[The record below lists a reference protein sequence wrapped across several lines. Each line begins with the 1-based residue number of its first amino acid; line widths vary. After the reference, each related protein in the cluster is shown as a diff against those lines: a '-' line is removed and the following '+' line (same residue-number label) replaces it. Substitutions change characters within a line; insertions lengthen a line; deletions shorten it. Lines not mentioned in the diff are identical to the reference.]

1 MHSFAGGWPAV
12 ATAKP
17 LCYSCKSAPAA
28 LFCRHDAAFLCL
40 RCDDQIHSHTTGTRH
55 PRVWLCEVC
64 EQAPATITCNADAA
78 ALCPSCDADIHSVN
92 PLARRHDR
100 SAIQP
105 FYDSPPSASVAS
117 VFKFLLPTQHQHDVG
132 HPDLKSEDIFFS
144 DMDSLIDFDYPTA
157 GDGVVP
163 DQSNPGTESTTQP
176 ADYSTGN
183 FCGFELC
190 STRSKL
196 DTISYPSHNLSH
208 SVSSSSLDV
217 VAVPDRN
224 TASDASYPA
233 GQTAL
238 PTTEKVVQLR
248 GMDREARVL
257 RYREKKKNRKFEK
270 TIRYASRKA
279 YAEIRPRVKGR
290 FVKRSEMKS
299 EMERMYAGAGVGYM
313 SRDGQ
318 YGVVPSLIV

>member
-1 MHSFAGGWPAV
+1 MHSFAAAWSGVPA
-12 ATAKP
+12 ATKP
-17 LCYSCKSAPAA
+17 LCYSCKSATAV
-28 LFCRHDAAFLCL
+28 LFCRHDTAFLCL
-40 RCDDQIHSHTTGTRH
+40 RCDAQIHTLSGTRH

-78 ALCPSCDADIHSVN
+78 ALCTSCDADIHSVN

-105 FYDSPPSASVAS
+105 FYDSPPSSSVAS
-117 VFKFLLPTQHQHDVG
+117 VFKFLIPTQHQHDAVQ
-132 HPDLKSEDIFFS
+132 PDLKSEDIFFS

-163 DQSNPGTESTTQP
+163 EQSNPGTESTTP
-176 ADYSTGN
+176 PTDYSTRN
-183 FCGFELC
+183 LSGFQLC
-190 STRSKL
+190 STRSKP
-196 DTISYPSHNLSH
+196 DAMIYPSQNLSH

-217 VAVPDRN
+217 GVVPDRN
-224 TASDASYPA
+224 TASDASFPM
-233 GQTAL
+233 GQLA
-238 PTTEKVVQLR
+238 EKAVQLR

-290 FVKRSEMKS
+290 FVKRSETNC
-299 EMERMYAGAGVGYM
+299 EIERFYGSAGVGFM
-313 SRDGQ
+313 VGDGQ
-318 YGVVPSLIV
+318 YGVVPSLRV